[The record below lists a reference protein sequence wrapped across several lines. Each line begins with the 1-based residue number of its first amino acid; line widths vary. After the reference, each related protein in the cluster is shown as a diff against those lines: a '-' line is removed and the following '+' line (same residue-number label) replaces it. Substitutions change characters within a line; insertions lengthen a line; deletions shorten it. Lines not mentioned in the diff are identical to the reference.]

1 MIERYSNPEIAGIWS
16 LENKFRVWLEVEIA
30 VCEAWNERGVISDDE
45 LAQIKSKADFQVPRI
60 LEIEAEVQHD
70 MIAFLTNVR
79 ENVGPAGRWVHY
91 GLTSS
96 DVGDTALCMQ
106 MKRSG
111 EILQSRLDQLIQ
123 VVKKQAIRYKDQVVI
138 GRTHGIHG
146 EPTTLGLKMAHF
158 YAELLRDRERLERAI
173 KEISVGKM
181 SGAVGTFSNIDP
193 NVEEEVCERLGL
205 TADPITTQVINR
217 DRHSAYM
224 ATLGIIAGGLERVAQ
239 EIRLLQKSE
248 GREVEEPFSKGQ
260 KGSSAMPHKRNPVI
274 CERVCGLA
282 RVIQSNVQ
290 AAYRD
295 QPLWHERDISHSSA
309 ERVIVPDSV
318 IALEYI
324 MGKMIFVIEN
334 LHVYPENMK
343 RVLWHTRG
351 LLFSQKLMLRLVDQ
365 GMEREDAYKIVQTAS
380 MEVWADSELTLQARM
395 KSDPEVAKHLDA
407 AAIDEI
413 FQIEPYLRNVDAIY
427 ARLGLN

>member
-1 MIERYSNPEIAGIWS
+1 MIDRYSNPEIAGVWS

-45 LAQIKSKADFQVPRI
+45 LAQIKSGADFQVERI

-96 DVGDTALCMQ
+96 DVGDTALCLQ

-111 EILQSRLDQLIQ
+111 EILQQRLEQLIA
-123 VVKKQAIRYKDQVVI
+123 VVKAQAIRYKDQVII

-158 YAELLRDRERLERAI
+158 YAELLRDRERLARAI
-173 KEISVGKM
+173 QEISVGKL

-193 NVEEEVCERLGL
+193 AVEEEVCKRLGL
-205 TADPITTQVINR
+205 AADPITTQVINR
-217 DRHSAYM
+217 DRHSAFM

-282 RVIQSNVQ
+282 RVIQANVQ

-295 QPLWHERDISHSSA
+295 QRTCDRARFGDRPRIHS
-309 ERVIVPDSV
+309 R
-318 IALEYI
+318 
-324 MGKMIFVIEN
+324 
-334 LHVYPENMK
+334 
-343 RVLWHTRG
+343 
-351 LLFSQKLMLRLVDQ
+351 
-365 GMEREDAYKIVQTAS
+365 
-380 MEVWADSELTLQARM
+380 
-395 KSDPEVAKHLDA
+395 
-407 AAIDEI
+407 
-413 FQIEPYLRNVDAIY
+413 
-427 ARLGLN
+427 

>member
-1 MIERYSNPEIAGIWS
+1 M
-16 LENKFRVWLEVEIA
+16 V
-30 VCEAWNERGVISDDE
+30 
-45 LAQIKSKADFQVPRI
+45 KA
-60 LEIEAEVQHD
+60 
-70 MIAFLTNVR
+70 
-79 ENVGPAGRWVHY
+79 
-91 GLTSS
+91 
-96 DVGDTALCMQ
+96 
-106 MKRSG
+106 
-111 EILQSRLDQLIQ
+111 
-123 VVKKQAIRYKDQVVI
+123 QAIRYKDQVII

-158 YAELLRDRERLERAI
+158 YAELLRDCERLARGI
-173 KEISVGKM
+173 QEISVGKL

-193 NVEEEVCERLGL
+193 AVEEEVCKRLGL
-205 TADPITTQVINR
+205 AADPITTQVINR
-217 DRHSAYM
+217 DRHSAFM

-282 RVIQSNVQ
+282 RVIQANVQ

-324 MGKMIFVIEN
+324 LGKMIFVIEN
-334 LHVYPENMK
+334 LHVYPENMQ

-380 MEVWADSELTLQARM
+380 MEVWADSELTLQNRM
-395 KSDPEVAKHLDA
+395 KADPAVTKLLSPAE
-407 AAIDEI
+407 IDEI
-413 FQIEPYLRNVDAIY
+413 FQIEPYLRNVDVIY
-427 ARLGLN
+427 RRLGLI